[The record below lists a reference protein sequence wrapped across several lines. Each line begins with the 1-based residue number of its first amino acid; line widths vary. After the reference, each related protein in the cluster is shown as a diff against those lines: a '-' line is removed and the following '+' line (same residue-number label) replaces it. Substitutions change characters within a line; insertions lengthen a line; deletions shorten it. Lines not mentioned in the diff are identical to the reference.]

1 MIEVG
6 NVLRVHED
14 DSVVIAASPLTKGTV
29 IADQNEQITL
39 LSDIP
44 MGHKIATRDIKKGR
58 MSFAMAIP
66 LDTLSKIS
74 AQATMFTPIMLR
86 PIFLM
91 WLHMNTSPT

>member
-44 MGHKIATRDIKKGR
+44 MGHKIATRDIKKGENVIR
-58 MSFAMAIP
+58 YGNPIHP
-66 LDTLSKIS
+66 HVRLD
-74 AQATMFTPIMLR
+74 
-86 PIFLM
+86 
-91 WLHMNTSPT
+91 